1 MIAAAPPA
9 LPVVRP
15 CFAFTRH
22 AVDRYIERVHGG
34 KCGDAQAIHEL
45 VAASHGAELLDRPS
59 WHGDLVW
66 TIREPAM
73 RWIATLEDGRAV
85 VLTIIAGAYEG
96 IDAERIEYDALRAR
110 RLLERIPQIGK
121 SEATS
126 PIPRDEGEYRSWVGL
141 ETRRLEVEKKRL
153 GALRDALMT
162 PRERIDCK
170 RERQAERKAN
180 RGSAQA
186 HALKEAD
193 RAIKRRNDLLEALV
207 ARLAA
212 VDPVG
217 SADLIEQVGALR
229 CPPPNG
235 ETK

>member
-1 MIAAAPPA
+1 MSAAAPLA
-9 LPVVRP
+9 LPTVRP

-34 KCGDAQAIHEL
+34 KCGDTQAIHEL
-45 VAASHGAELLDRPS
+45 VNASHGAELLDRPS

-85 VLTIIAGAYEG
+85 VLTIIDGAYEG
-96 IDAERIEYDALRAR
+96 IEAERIEYDALRTR

-126 PIPRDEGEYRSWVGL
+126 PIPRGEDNYRSWVGL
-141 ETRRLEVEKKRL
+141 EMRRLEVEKKRL
-153 GALRDALMT
+153 AALRDALLT
-162 PRERIDCK
+162 PRERTALK
-170 RERQAERKAN
+170 RDRVAERMAN
-180 RGSAQA
+180 RESTHA

-193 RAIKRRNDLLEALV
+193 RAIKRRNELLEALV

-217 SADLIEQVGALR
+217 SAELIEQVGALR

-235 ETK
+235 ETT